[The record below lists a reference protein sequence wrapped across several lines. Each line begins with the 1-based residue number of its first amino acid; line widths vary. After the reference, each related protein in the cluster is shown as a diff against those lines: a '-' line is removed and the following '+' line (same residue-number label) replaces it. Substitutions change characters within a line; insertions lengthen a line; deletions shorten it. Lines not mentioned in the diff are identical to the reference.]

1 MGQRRGPG
9 CAHHAFDYECL
20 MLRGV
25 RVPTGVHGVVTQADS
40 HGGSRLMV
48 RTFLATF
55 WPEPFLSSAAPAL
68 AENPKNRIL
77 VHTHHDDLC
86 ARDAASNTAVAYGP
100 KYVHC
105 IIDRSSAVVIA
116 TRPAVRDRRPK

>member
-1 MGQRRGPG
+1 
-9 CAHHAFDYECL
+9 

-55 WPEPFLSSAAPAL
+55 WPELFFFI
-68 AENPKNRIL
+68 R
-77 VHTHHDDLC
+77 
-86 ARDAASNTAVAYGP
+86 GP
-100 KYVHC
+100 GAG
-105 IIDRSSAVVIA
+105 RE
-116 TRPAVRDRRPK
+116 P